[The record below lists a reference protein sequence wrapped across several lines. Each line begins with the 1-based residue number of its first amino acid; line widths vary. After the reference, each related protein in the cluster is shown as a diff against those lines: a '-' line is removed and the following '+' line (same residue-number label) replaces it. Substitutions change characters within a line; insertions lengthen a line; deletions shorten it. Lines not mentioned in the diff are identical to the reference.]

1 MKFHHVGIASTD
13 INKTRESI
21 KKLHNVVDDSGIVF
35 DELQNASLCLLTLQD
50 GTRLE
55 IVAGHA
61 VESYCKKNM
70 TYYHICYEVG
80 DLKRSIDDLMANGA
94 MLVSSPKPAKLF
106 NMKKVA
112 FLYTTYGII
121 ELLERG

>member
-1 MKFHHVGIASTD
+1 MD

-21 KKLHNVVDDSGIVF
+21 KKLHDVVDDSDIVF

-55 IVAGHA
+55 IVAGPA

-70 TYYHICYEVG
+70 TYYHICYEVD
-80 DLKRSIDDLMANGA
+80 DLKRSIDDFVANGA